1 MYFLLVEEVGTT
13 DDSDVVDYYVDI
25 VAVNEPYECEGGLVI
40 LFGCYNDE
48 DDADA
53 AYAEAVA
60 YIKSDDDE
68 PPEQRFS
75 EEHCV
80 IWTRRPIAEGPC
92 RVEATLGLEYQS
104 ARHEVITFLGVE
116 KEGSMSQQV
125 FDQYVDNLNRSEKP
139 VPQEGMVHESTIRI
153 TVGEA

>member
-1 MYFLLVEEVGTT
+1 MYFLIVEEVETT

-48 DDADA
+48 DDAEA
-53 AYAEAVA
+53 AHAETTA

-80 IWTRRPIAEGPC
+80 IWTRRPIAEGPL

-104 ARHEVITFLGVE
+104 TRHEVITFLGVE
-116 KEGSMSQQV
+116 EEESMNQEV
-125 FDQYVDNLNRSEKP
+125 FNQYVDDLSRSEKLA
-139 VPQEGMVHESTIRI
+139 PQEGSVHESAIRV